1 MVGGRS
7 RSGVDRYTPAVRERV
22 NLLVAVVV
30 GLAVAAVGVLLLGHG
45 ATRYSA
51 EARLVVLPAPAD
63 PAYEAVYYDTL
74 SQGQV
79 VLTMTEVMKG
89 TVTDE
94 LGTTLTV
101 RAITDTSVIAVSAE
115 GDDAATVEQAVKAR
129 LDAGLATVESLK
141 LPFSSTV
148 LSDGSGSATEVAASK
163 LSSYAV
169 ALGAGAMVGALL
181 WWVLT
186 ASRKR
191 RT

>member
-1 MVGGRS
+1 MH
-7 RSGVDRYTPAVRERV
+7 RYTPAVRERV
-22 NLLVAVVV
+22 NLLVAVLV
-30 GLAVAAVGVLLLGHG
+30 GLVVAAAGVLLLGHG
-45 ATRYSA
+45 DTRYTA

-79 VLTMTEVMKG
+79 VLTMTEVMRG
-89 TVTDE
+89 TVTDA
-94 LGTTLTV
+94 LGTTVTV

-115 GDDAATVEQAVKAR
+115 GDDPATVEQAVAAR
-129 LDAGLATVESLK
+129 LTAGLETVKSLQ
-141 LPFSSTV
+141 LPFASTV
-148 LSDGSGSATEVAASK
+148 LTDGSGTAEEVAASK

-169 ALGAGAMVGALL
+169 ALGAGAFVGAVL
-181 WWVLT
+181 WWLLT

>member
-1 MVGGRS
+1 
-7 RSGVDRYTPAVRERV
+7 VRERV

-30 GLAVAAVGVLLLGHG
+30 GLAVAAAGVLLLGHG
-45 ATRYSA
+45 ATRYTA

-79 VLTMTEVMKG
+79 VLTMTEVMRG
-89 TVTDE
+89 TVTDA
-94 LGTTLTV
+94 LGTTVTV
-101 RAITDTSVIAVSAE
+101 RAITDTSVIAVAAE
-115 GDDAATVEQAVKAR
+115 GDEAAVVEQAVKAR
-129 LDAGLATVESLK
+129 LEAGLQTVDSLK
-141 LPFSSTV
+141 LPFASTV
-148 LSDGSGSATEVAASK
+148 LTDGTGTATEVAASK

-169 ALGAGAMVGALL
+169 ALGAGAFVGAVL
-181 WWVLT
+181 WWLLT